1 MMTSTKLRRR
11 NGLATARDIKPR
23 AFVGRGGAPTEPSAT
38 APRLKVECSTAAW
51 SISGPA
57 TSGGDVADSFLLSND
72 CSVVAVWDAAGQGKA
87 AATDALV
94 VGTGLRALLS
104 ANPDIVRAVSAL
116 NRVLFR
122 RAGTLPPWPFVSGF
136 FGLVNP
142 RSHTLRYISCGHET
156 AIIFRGRGAH
166 VHLPNDSPL
175 LGLSEAAD
183 LMVNTVCVER
193 DDRLVIVSNGVID
206 ARPHGSQTE
215 SFGTARLC
223 SYFQLQPSERAAD
236 ASHLIDHV
244 VAFADGALD
253 DDAAALIARFE

>member
-1 MMTSTKLRRR
+1 M
-11 NGLATARDIKPR
+11 
-23 AFVGRGGAPTEPSAT
+23 
-38 APRLKVECSTAAW
+38 
-51 SISGPA
+51 
-57 TSGGDVADSFLLSND
+57 SND

-183 LMVNTVCVER
+183 LMVQGVVNPNVAARIDGESARSGKVGVFEIVLRSGRACVR
-193 DDRLVIVSNGVID
+193 TSNCSLPNAPPMRHTSSITSL
-206 ARPHGSQTE
+206 PSPTE
-215 SFGTARLC
+215 PWMTTQR
-223 SYFQLQPSERAAD
+223 
-236 ASHLIDHV
+236 H
-244 VAFADGALD
+244 
-253 DDAAALIARFE
+253 